1 MPIPKPIS
9 NESQNEY
16 MGRCVSFLINEGTPQ
31 EQAIAICSTNWD
43 NKKSRKMQHKIY
55 KSSVN
60 DINNKGEVII
70 AINAIGNVDNQK
82 DRSMPGS
89 FNKTISE
96 GINNIFWY
104 KNHNSDEVLGVPLR
118 LWEENNYVNAHAKF
132 NLDKQFSRDMY
143 SDYKFFQENGKT
155 IKHSVGVSA
164 INFKMDKDIR
174 NVSEW
179 KLWEFS
185 SLTKWPA
192 NEDTP
197 THAIKSMENINQM
210 FDEFDLYL
218 DWIKSK
224 GLYTD
229 EYIER
234 MIKFSDKLNQLIR
247 PLNAPVNE
255 PQTALIQNGIDLI
268 KAPDR
273 GQPNE
278 LFAKLNLDYIIDNL
292 KF

>member
-1 MPIPKPIS
+1 MKTII
-9 NESQNEY
+9 Q
-16 MGRCVSFLINEGTPQ
+16 
-31 EQAIAICSTNWD
+31 
-43 NKKSRKMQHKIY
+43 KIY

-60 DINNKGEVII
+60 DINDKGEVII

-82 DRSMPGS
+82 DRSLPGS
-89 FNKTISE
+89 FNKTLTE
-96 GINNIFWY
+96 GINNIYWY

-118 LWEENNYVNAHAKF
+118 IWEENNYVNAHAKF

-143 SDYKFFQENGKT
+143 ADYKFFQEHGKS

-197 THAIKSMENINQM
+197 THSIKSDYI
-210 FDEFDLYL
+210 DELDLYL
-218 DWIKSK
+218 DWIKTK
-224 GLYTD
+224 GIHTD

-234 MIKFSDKLNQLIR
+234 IIKFSNQLNLIIE
-247 PLNAPVNE
+247 PLNALNNK
-255 PQTALIQNGIDLI
+255 PQNALVDQI
-268 KAPDR
+268 KAPDL

-278 LFAKLNLDYIIDNL
+278 LNAKQIAEFINKIKI
-292 KF
+292 

>member
-1 MPIPKPIS
+1 M
-9 NESQNEY
+9 ESMN
-16 MGRCVSFLINEGTPQ
+16 
-31 EQAIAICSTNWD
+31 
-43 NKKSRKMQHKIY
+43 HKIY
-55 KSSVN
+55 KSSIN
-60 DINNKGEVII
+60 DINDKGEVII
-70 AINAIGNVDNQK
+70 AINAIGNIDNQK
-82 DRSMPGS
+82 DRSLPGS

-96 GINNIFWY
+96 EINNIYWY

-132 NLDKQFSRDMY
+132 NLNKQFSRDMY
-143 SDYKFFQENGKT
+143 SDYKFFQENNRT

-164 INFKMDKDIR
+164 INFKMDKDVR

-197 THAIKSMENINQM
+197 THAIKSIGDINQM
-210 FDEFDLYL
+210 FDEL
-218 DWIKSK
+218 DFYVEWIKSK
-224 GLYTD
+224 GLHTD

-247 PLNAPVNE
+247 PQNAPVNE

-268 KAPDR
+268 KAPDL

-278 LFAKLNLDYIIDNL
+278 LNAKQIIDFINNI